1 MYPVKTLIVVLF
13 ATVVLSACQQEEE
26 ESLVNKGSPAIELPI
41 DSETDT
47 PSPSLPDLESP
58 VTPAEPNIPTTP
70 VNSFTVSISWDIP
83 RERVNGEELLLS
95 EIGGYEIAYKRTVD
109 ESYSIVIV
117 DNQNSQT
124 KELTGLPAGHYEFLI
139 AAFDS
144 LGIYSD
150 YSDPTFADIG
160 N

>member
-1 MYPVKTLIVVLF
+1 MHPVKTLIVVLL
-13 ATVVLSACQQEEE
+13 ATVVLSACQKEEE
-26 ESLVNKGSPAIELPI
+26 ESLVNKGSPEIDLPTI
-41 DSETDT
+41 PDVDSPT
-47 PSPSLPDLESP
+47 SPS
-58 VTPAEPNIPTTP
+58 TPQAPSQPTTP

-124 KELTGLPAGHYEFLI
+124 QELTGLPAGHYEFLI

>member
-1 MYPVKTLIVVLF
+1 MHPVKTLIVVLL
-13 ATVVLSACQQEEE
+13 ATVVLSACQTEKE
-26 ESLVNKGSPAIELPI
+26 ESLVNKGSPEIESPI
-41 DSETDT
+41 DPDTDA
-47 PSPSLPDLESP
+47 PGSPS
-58 VTPAEPNIPTTP
+58 TPQEPSQPAAPINA
-70 VNSFTVSISWDIP
+70 FTVSISWDIP
-83 RERVNGEELLLS
+83 RERVNGDELLLS

-109 ESYSIVIV
+109 ASYSIVIV

-160 N
+160 I

>member
-1 MYPVKTLIVVLF
+1 MPPVKTLIVALL
-13 ATVVLSACQQEEE
+13 ATVVLSACQKEEE
-26 ESLVNKGSPAIELPI
+26 ESLVNKGSPDLPVDGGI
-41 DSETDT
+41 
-47 PSPSLPDLESP
+47 ESP
-58 VTPAEPNIPTTP
+58 TVPTLPTTPEPNLPTTP
-70 VNSFTVSISWDIP
+70 VNAFSVSISWDIP
-83 RERVNGEELLLS
+83 NERVNGDDLLLS

-117 DNQNSQT
+117 DDQNSQSQ
-124 KELTGLPAGHYEFLI
+124 ELTDLPAGHYEFLI